1 MTRVLLADDHPLL
14 LRGLADLVAS
24 EFELTAVTTS
34 GIEALRQMKENPPDV
49 AVLDLSMPDLDGL
62 TILSLANE
70 AGLKVRT
77 VFLTAYI
84 SREQI
89 AAAATARAWGI
100 VMKETAPDMLLDCLR
115 AVSAGARWTSFAE
128 DPQGRTRTYQ
138 KRPHERRAE
147 ALTPR
152 ETEVVR
158 LVRRGISN
166 REIAQEIGTTEGT
179 VKIHLR
185 NIYQKLGV
193 ANRTA
198 LAALSFTSAL

>member
-1 MTRVLLADDHPLL
+1 MTKVLLADDHPLL
-14 LRGLADLVAS
+14 LRGLADLVGS
-24 EFELTAVTTS
+24 EFELSAVTGS
-34 GIEALRQMKENPPDV
+34 GIEALRQMQENPPDI
-49 AVLDLSMPDLDGL
+49 AVLDISMPDLDGL
-62 TILSLANE
+62 TILSLANQ
-70 AGLKVRT
+70 AGLQVRT
-77 VFLTAYI
+77 VFLTAFI

-89 AAAATARAWGI
+89 AAAAAARAWGI

-115 AVSAGARWTSFAE
+115 TVSSGQRWTSFAK
-128 DPQGRTRTYQ
+128 DAQGRTRTYQ

-152 ETEVVR
+152 ETEIVR

-166 REIAQEIGTTEGT
+166 KEIATEIGTTEGT
-179 VKIHLR
+179 VKIHLK

-198 LAALSFTSAL
+198 LAALSYTSAL